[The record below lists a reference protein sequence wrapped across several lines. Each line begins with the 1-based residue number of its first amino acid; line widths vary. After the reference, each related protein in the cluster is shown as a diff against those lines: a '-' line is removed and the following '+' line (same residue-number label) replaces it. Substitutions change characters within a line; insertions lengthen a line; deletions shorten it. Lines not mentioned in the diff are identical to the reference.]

1 MLTTQVGNGWVWA
14 THIMNEY
21 ESDVNHY
28 LVVLLFGE
36 LKTGE
41 KKKLSQTKEPSWAG
55 RKR

>member
-1 MLTTQVGNGWVWA
+1 
-14 THIMNEY
+14 MNEY

-41 KKKLSQTKEPSWAG
+41 KKSCSESNERAELGWG
-55 RKR
+55 KRDSE